1 MLARQATDVAELTAR
16 CFQIEM
22 FDRDFAFLNRDPH
35 LVKLLEQAGALDVA
49 IGVWLCPYDDQT
61 GIGSPLAHIGRV
73 PSAEMRRAIEHAN
86 AVPGLAASIDAPCL
100 LPQEKDYIL
109 CAVGDDIV
117 GKAILF
123 MRQRP
128 WHPSIRVNLDEAVEK
143 IRQLLH
149 TVWVMR
155 AEAQKS
161 GALRRYEQTVP
172 WEETSTILADQ
183 CPFGIMIVDVDQY
196 IHLANDAARKL
207 LDKSDMI
214 GAVDN
219 RLTIGDSHDAIRF
232 QVTLRAVF
240 LGMKGGKARR
250 AIAIAGPGGK
260 PLLLSISKL
269 TDGTQGPRAC
279 VIITRPGAHGEPDIH
294 PMAELFSLTPV
305 ESRLICQ
312 LLKGLNLQD
321 AARALQLK
329 VQTVRTYLKLIFQK
343 TGTHRQVELVQLMQ
357 NGSLPVLD

>member
-1 MLARQATDVAELTAR
+1 VLAQATNAAELAVPR
-16 CFQIEM
+16 LPIEM

-49 IGVWLCPYDDQT
+49 VGVWLCPYHEQT

-73 PSAEMRRAIEHAN
+73 PSAEIRRSIERAN
-86 AVPGLAASIDAPCL
+86 AIPGLAARIDAPCP
-100 LPQEKDYIL
+100 LPQENDYIL
-109 CAVGDDIV
+109 CAVGDETV
-117 GKAILF
+117 GKAIMFLH
-123 MRQRP
+123 QRA
-128 WHPSIRVNLDEAVEK
+128 WHPSIRTKLDEAVEK

-155 AEAQKS
+155 AEAQRNS
-161 GALRRYEQTVP
+161 ALHAYEQEATR
-172 WEETSTILADQ
+172 EETSAILADQ
-183 CPFGIMIVDVDQY
+183 CPFGMMIVDVGQY
-196 IHLANDAARKL
+196 IHLANGAARRL
-207 LDKSDMI
+207 LEKSDMI

-240 LGMKGGKARR
+240 LGTREGRTRR
-250 AIAIAGPGGK
+250 AIAITGPGGK

-269 TDGTQGPRAC
+269 SDGTEGPRAC

-294 PMAELFSLTPV
+294 PMAELFGLTPV

-312 LLKGLNLQD
+312 LLKGLNLQE
-321 AARALQLK
+321 AARTLQLK